1 LWEGNKVSLRHH
13 NTLPKRN
20 YILPAACGRNI
31 SIALKMFCPYHIIIG
46 GAIMAKKVEGYI
58 KLQIP
63 AGKATPAP
71 PVGPALG
78 QHGVNIVEFTKQF
91 NAKTADKG
99 DVIIPVVITVY
110 ADRSFSFITKTPPA
124 AVLLKKAC
132 NIKSG
137 SAVPNKTKVATIS
150 KAKLQEIAETK
161 MPDLN
166 AASLE
171 AAMSMIA
178 GTARSMGITVE
189 D

>member
-1 LWEGNKVSLRHH
+1 MAQK
-13 NTLPKRN
+13 
-20 YILPAACGRNI
+20 I
-31 SIALKMFCPYHIIIG
+31 S
-46 GAIMAKKVEGYI
+46 GYI

-78 QHGVNIVEFTKQF
+78 QHGVNIMAFTKEF
-91 NAKTADKG
+91 NERTKNDAG
-99 DVIIPVVITVY
+99 LIIPVVITVY

-124 AVLLKKAC
+124 AVLIKKAC
-132 NIKSG
+132 GIESG
-137 SAVPNKTKVATIS
+137 SGVPNKNKVAKITS
-150 KAKLQEIAETK
+150 EQVRKIAEQK

-166 AASLE
+166 AANVE

-178 GTARSMGITVE
+178 GTARSMGIEVI